1 VATKLVEPSELV
13 PPDDSGSRTFERY
26 CYQAEIAFRFCLNC
40 ALGGDVVA
48 VIAEHFEDIALQYS
62 SSWRFLQIKT
72 RDPARG
78 PWRLSELMGRGGAL
92 RSLVRS
98 FENLEG
104 VSVPTTFELY
114 LEGAVAP
121 KDDIQLLLTPN
132 GRREA
137 NLAGGMSKTLGL
149 DTTKCQQFLKS
160 VNVTHSLPAR
170 EVIGAWN
177 LRLLVSQAG
186 HLPAKVLE
194 ATYDRVIGAIETAMK
209 AALLPTDWKS
219 RTCSS
224 VPLSRTGNERF
235 LRKQLTRDHLK
246 PLFASITSP
255 PLALLKSVVE
265 PETGRLSALEEKL
278 IVGGATSEIIR
289 KAKDLR
295 ALAIQREIENSAAR
309 IWDDGDALEDVRR
322 RLETRVLGLM
332 AEHRRGAMPAVI
344 IWNKL
349 VDVLTR
355 HRDAIDLREFLNRDP
370 ELLLGEVC
378 EMSDL
383 CKTDW
388 GIADA

>member
-1 VATKLVEPSELV
+1 
-13 PPDDSGSRTFERY
+13 
-26 CYQAEIAFRFCLNC
+26 
-40 ALGGDVVA
+40 
-48 VIAEHFEDIALQYS
+48 
-62 SSWRFLQIKT
+62 
-72 RDPARG
+72 
-78 PWRLSELMGRGGAL
+78 
-92 RSLVRS
+92 
-98 FENLEG
+98 
-104 VSVPTTFELY
+104 
-114 LEGAVAP
+114 
-121 KDDIQLLLTPN
+121 
-132 GRREA
+132 
-137 NLAGGMSKTLGL
+137 
-149 DTTKCQQFLKS
+149 
-160 VNVTHSLPAR
+160 
-170 EVIGAWN
+170 
-177 LRLLVSQAG
+177 
-186 HLPAKVLE
+186 
-194 ATYDRVIGAIETAMK
+194 VIGAIETAMK

>member
-1 VATKLVEPSELV
+1 M

-40 ALGGDVVA
+40 ALGGDIIA

-62 SSWRFLQIKT
+62 SSWRFLQVKT

-78 PWRLSELMGRGGAL
+78 PWRLSDLTGRGGAL
-92 RSLVRS
+92 RSLLRS
-98 FENLEG
+98 FKILKG
-104 VSVPTTFELY
+104 VIVPTTFELY

-132 GRREA
+132 GRRVA
-137 NLAGGMSKTLGL
+137 NLASGMSKTFGL
-149 DTTKCQQFLKS
+149 DTTECQQFLKS

-177 LRLLVSQAG
+177 LRLLISQAG
-186 HLPAKVLE
+186 HLPAKTLE
-194 ATYDRVIGAIETAMK
+194 TTYDRVIGAIEIAMK

-219 RTCSS
+219 RACLAA
-224 VPLSRTGNERF
+224 PFSRTANERF
-235 LRKQLTRDHLK
+235 LMKQLTKDHLR
-246 PLFASITSP
+246 PLFASITTP

-265 PETGRLSALEEKL
+265 PETARLSALEEKL

-295 ALAIQREIENSAAR
+295 ALATQREVENSAAR
-309 IWDDGDALEDVRR
+309 IWDDGDALDDVRR

-332 AEHRRGAMPAVI
+332 AEHKRGAMPAVM

-355 HRDAIDLREFLNRDP
+355 HRDAIDLRGFLNRDP
-370 ELLLGEVC
+370 DLLLGEVC